1 MVLDPKQEQ
10 VEVAA
15 DHDRSPGRNCPHDSE
30 YHTENSILVLLELG
44 EVDILGLWLHSVNR
58 TKRVAPKVHH
68 TTNTVAHLLEGLS
81 SKVVV
86 EEEVI
91 QSKDSMEDTSCVVSC
106 KVVVVVVA
114 WENVGVRSYTA
125 VQKTAVGAHPPD

>member
-15 DHDRSPGRNCPHDSE
+15 DHDRSPGRNCPPDSE
-30 YHTENSILVLLELG
+30 YHTVNSILVLLELG
-44 EVDILGLWLHSVNR
+44 EVDILGLWLHSVSR

-68 TTNTVAHLLEGLS
+68 TTSTVVHLLEGLS

-91 QSKDSMEDTSCVVSC
+91 QNKDSMEDTSCVVSC

-114 WENVGVRSYTA
+114 WEKVGVRSYTA